1 MHHANIGHHKEKHK
15 FNYISWPGYAEKY
28 DIASSMCSYMFE
40 FKTEQARIRS
50 VEKEIERL
58 KRVKRMKTNFRRT
71 NSILKQYANYK
82 FKTTNIRGK
91 QYVEV
96 NERIKF
102 FRQEDRYKDWTIM
115 SEFTVLDSEQ
125 CVCKTTIADATGRVI
140 ATGHAHEVQGAS
152 NINKTSYVENC
163 ETSAIGRALAMLGI
177 GIDTS
182 IASANEVTDAIAK
195 QESKHGEE
203 NQAGTREARHGAA
216 CKHHGQSRCL
226 HQVAD
231 RQEESIPVHHGQV

>member
-1 MHHANIGHHKEKHK
+1 M
-15 FNYISWPGYAEKY
+15 S
-28 DIASSMCSYMFE
+28 
-40 FKTEQARIRS
+40 
-50 VEKEIERL
+50 
-58 KRVKRMKTNFRRT
+58 
-71 NSILKQYANYK
+71 NYK

-115 SEFTVLDSEQ
+115 SEFTHLDSEQ

-140 ATGHAHEVQGAS
+140 ATGHAHEMQGAS

-182 IASANEVTDAIAK
+182 IASANEVQDAIAK
-195 QESKHGEE
+195 QDAGETAKKIQKVQETFDTEPPVNIMDKAVAYIKSQTDKKKAFDNIMDKYESSLTEK
-203 NQAGTREARHGAA
+203 QIAGLKKFVR
-216 CKHHGQSRCL
+216 
-226 HQVAD
+226 
-231 RQEESIPVHHGQV
+231 

>member
-1 MHHANIGHHKEKHK
+1 M
-15 FNYISWPGYAEKY
+15 S
-28 DIASSMCSYMFE
+28 
-40 FKTEQARIRS
+40 
-50 VEKEIERL
+50 
-58 KRVKRMKTNFRRT
+58 
-71 NSILKQYANYK
+71 NYK

-102 FRQEDRYKDWTIM
+102 FRQEERYKDWTIM

-140 ATGHAHEVQGAS
+140 ATGHAHEMQGSS

-182 IASANEVTDAIAK
+182 IASANEVSDAIAK
-195 QESKHGEE
+195 QEEDSKPKKKKVSVKQVQEKLDTEE
-203 NQAGTREARHGAA
+203 PVNIMDKAVAYIKSQSDKKKAFNSIMAKYESSLTEKQIAGLKKFVRRPSYSINVGLTPSSG
-216 CKHHGQSRCL
+216 RCF
-226 HQVAD
+226 AG
-231 RQEESIPVHHGQV
+231 SA